1 MNLVDSMTL
10 YSKYLRIQAA
20 KLDLETVGEKA
31 EAVCE
36 RIQDLEHYPETTE
49 KWCEAVEKAIC
60 ETLEY
65 INLCVYLCRNFG
77 DGRNLI
83 IPDVISVAVS
93 LCELKNSISNRM
105 YDSERRGEL
114 LDQLSEVLCDLG
126 SSVVV
131 QEEIYWLSISKLFD
145 LDTDGSIAKALEI
158 DKTIIESGGSVE
170 DDDEEED
177 ESSADKDDTES
188 EAMKILRE
196 GCNRPEKVISTSWIQ
211 RRFGYGY
218 GKSAKLLDWLEEKGY
233 VQSYQDMKIE
243 GLNGRRILVSEN
255 MFES

>member
-1 MNLVDSMTL
+1 MNIVDSMTL
-10 YSKYLRIQAA
+10 YSKYLRIQAT

-31 EAVCE
+31 EEVRE

-83 IPDVISVAVS
+83 IPDVISIAVS

-105 YDSERRGEL
+105 FDPDRRGEL
-114 LDQLSEVLCDLG
+114 LEQLGEVLCDFG

-131 QEEIYWLSISKLFD
+131 QEEVHWLSISKLFD
-145 LDTDGSIAKALEI
+145 LDADGSIAKALNADI
-158 DKTIIESGGSVE
+158 SIIENGGHVE
-170 DDDEEED
+170 DDDEKEEA
-177 ESSADKDDTES
+177 SSTDIDTTES

-196 GCNRPEKVISTSWIQ
+196 GFNRPEKVISISWIQ

-233 VQSYQDMKIE
+233 VQSYEDMKIE
-243 GLNGRRILVSEN
+243 GLNGRRILVSESK
-255 MFES
+255 FES